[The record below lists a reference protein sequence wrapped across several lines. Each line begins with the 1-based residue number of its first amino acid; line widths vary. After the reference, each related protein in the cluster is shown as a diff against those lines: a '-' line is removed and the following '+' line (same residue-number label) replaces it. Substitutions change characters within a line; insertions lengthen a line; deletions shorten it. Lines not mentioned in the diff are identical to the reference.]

1 MRNNNTVM
9 ILAIVGAVVVA
20 WIVLNMAG
28 DIFGFAIR
36 LILWMVAG
44 TLAGRLL
51 RGRGYGVIMD
61 VLLGLVGGIVGHIV
75 FSLLGLGG
83 IGNIPLVGSLLV
95 GIIGAVIFVF
105 IVRLVRN
112 EDFAR

>member
-20 WIVLNMAG
+20 FIVLNMAG
-28 DIFGFAIR
+28 DIFRFVIS
-36 LILWMVAG
+36 LITWMVAG

-51 RGRGYGVIMD
+51 RGRGYGIFMD

-75 FSLLGLGG
+75 FSLVGLGG
-83 IGNIPLVGSLLV
+83 ISGIPLVGSLIV
-95 GIIGAVIFVF
+95 GIIGAVLFVF
-105 IVRLVRN
+105 LVRLVRN
-112 EDFAR
+112 ENFAR